1 VDRGTEKCTDLR
13 EETRN
18 LICFVEEEEEV
29 MDVLF
34 NYSGLRIVRGV
45 GAERRLLVSLH
56 DATRLTGVKVSPAS
70 NNGTRL
76 ARQTPNTSDL
86 SDTFAA
92 RQFAT
97 QTNNITGPRHES
109 LLIFKIHRLPKWK
122 RIWIVRV
129 HWSLQL
135 EHKLTMAQ
143 WTLPSATQR
152 IVLFMTR

>member
-1 VDRGTEKCTDLR
+1 MDRRTEKCTELR

-18 LICFVEEEEEV
+18 LICFEEEEEEA

-34 NYSGLRIVRGV
+34 NCSCLRIVRGV

-97 QTNNITGPRHES
+97 PDQQHHRTASRISTN
-109 LLIFKIHRLPKWK
+109 L
-122 RIWIVRV
+122 
-129 HWSLQL
+129 
-135 EHKLTMAQ
+135 
-143 WTLPSATQR
+143 
-152 IVLFMTR
+152 